1 MRNSNNGENPF
12 PGLRPFNSF
21 ETHLFFG
28 RDGQST
34 ELLKRLKRN
43 HFLAVVGTSGSGK
56 SSLVRAGLLPAL
68 QGGMMASAGSDWRIA
83 VFRPGNN
90 PIDNLAQALM
100 SPEVFGS
107 GEEKNADI
115 ELVTAET
122 SLRRSSLG
130 LVEVAQQAQMS
141 LNKEQQ
147 PIFPEG
153 ANLLVVVDQFEELF
167 RFKLISEE
175 KSRLRQL
182 AENESSQAEEEAPA
196 AQPMAQAG
204 TTRGDESLRAIRQGE
219 NFKEDAAA
227 FVKLLLEAARQ
238 KETNIYVVLTMR
250 SDYLGDC
257 SQFWGLPEAINS
269 GQYLIPRMTRDE
281 RRAAVTGPV
290 GVRHAQITEPLINQL
305 LNDAGDNPDQLPI
318 LQHALMR
325 TWDYWT
331 ANRHDADALDLA
343 HYNNIGGMA
352 HALSLH
358 ADEAYESLSEPQ
370 KVIAEKVFKALTEKG
385 DDNREIR
392 RPMVLQDLCQVV
404 LADVEEVKA
413 VIEVFRQPGRSFLMP
428 AEKLLTED
436 SLIDISHESLIR
448 GWERLAAW
456 VNEEARSATIY
467 KRLAATALLYP
478 EKEPPLRDPALQ
490 VALKWAEEAN
500 PNQAW
505 AQRYHPAFEKAMA
518 FLKESEE
525 IRESE
530 AADREKQ
537 LQNQLAQAKALA
549 DTTQKAIIAE
559 QQRAQA
565 QAKSARLF
573 FWFTIILGVLLF
585 VAVGTSV
592 YAWTQKQKASASF
605 EREREAK
612 EVAVNAQ
619 RTAESLRSQAE
630 SQAQQISE
638 SLQREKGLKNDAL
651 KANKKATEARDQAN
665 KRAKEALAA
674 LDRANREHER
684 AENQVQ
690 LAGLYQDTLNASAQG
705 ERAKA
710 AEKLSE
716 ALPLIEKIEKTE
728 ADKSFQRR
736 INALINIGNI
746 YTGSAE
752 KPTDEERV
760 KAVESYDRLAVIHHA
775 LKSQPD
781 EISWLEKSAE
791 LYENLA
797 KEVKAESSDGAANYY
812 TRAASYYA
820 DKIIPI
826 YREQKNSDKLAATLV
841 QAGNIYSELEDKKER
856 KNAIKFYVEAA
867 SIYAAAKNLDDQ
879 SSTTIK
885 IGKIYFD
892 SDDIKDRDRA
902 ASFFDEAYTVY
913 AEADSAHRAATLYEI
928 AGIYAR
934 SDDKEN
940 KGIALEFYG
949 ALVPLLYSQAGNHDS
964 EARSL
969 IKGAELARQLEDD
982 SEIVALY
989 SKAAEVYHNSNKWQL
1004 EAETLRAFGKA
1015 LRNSDKVELKQ
1026 LAFKKYEDSAN
1037 IYKEHDKTSDALSIY
1052 KEVTDLYRSSDDEQI
1067 KLKAASYYN
1076 EAAALYRKNIDRL
1089 NEVFTILKIGDL
1101 YRESKLTD
1109 EQPKAIQYYDQAVK
1123 VYHDDGNLKS
1133 EVSTLIT
1140 IGDRYRT
1147 KEPQDKQK
1155 AEAYY
1160 ERAVQVWRATSNLA
1174 EESDT
1179 LIQLGKQY
1187 QNSDTAE
1194 ERPRARLYYDRALEV
1209 YGHVQDRAGISNTF
1223 IKIGQAY
1230 EEAKDKE
1237 TAKKAPEFYD
1247 RAIQVYHSV
1256 NDLPGESST
1265 WIEIGMLYER
1275 SGDKE
1280 KKKLAAEFYDKA
1292 IKTHRNAGD
1301 KPGEAATLIK
1311 LGDLY
1316 GAGDEDLRKKAINEY
1331 YAKAL
1336 EIYKSINDR
1345 AGQATAYRSIGVV
1358 KSSLGNTASALSD
1371 LESARALYHEAG
1383 QRAGESETLI
1393 EIGKIYQKSEEVAE
1407 KNKGEASFKSAVQL
1421 HLDAGDRA
1429 GAAAT
1434 LHKIGNFYDR
1444 SSEEEQVLKAADS
1457 YAREADLYKGLGQ
1470 NVEEALALIKAGDT
1484 YGELENKELLPKAI
1498 GYYERAVKIYQQ
1510 LGRPSGEA
1518 TALTGFGNIYSSL
1531 EKPEEALSYYNKAL
1545 LLLKTPETREQ
1556 QAGVL
1561 SDMGEAYA
1569 SIGDKPKAIESYTRA
1584 YQLYQAIGKRA
1595 NASLAQS
1602 RIRQLKL
1609 PQRR

>member
-12 PGLRPFNSF
+12 PGLRPFNCF

-107 GEEKNADI
+107 GEENNADI

-147 PIFPEG
+147 PIFPED

-182 AENESSQAEEEAPA
+182 AENESSQGEEEASA
-196 AQPMAQAG
+196 TQG
-204 TTRGDESLRAIRQGE
+204 STTRGDESLRAIRQGE

-290 GVRHAQITEPLINQL
+290 GVRHSQITEPLINQL

-325 TWDYWT
+325 TWDDWT
-331 ANRHDADALDLA
+331 ANRHDGEALDLIQ
-343 HYNNIGGMA
+343 YNNIGGMA

-358 ADEAYESLSEPQ
+358 ADEAYESLSESQ

-392 RPMVLQDLCQVV
+392 RPVVLQDLCQVV
-404 LADVEEVKA
+404 LAEIEEVKA

-448 GWERLAAW
+448 GWERLAVW

-573 FWFTIILGVLLF
+573 FWFTMALGVLLF
-585 VAVGTSV
+585 AAVLTAIYALKLRSDAVASKAIIADSLAKEKEAVQAARDAAKIAKEEG
-592 YAWTQKQKASASF
+592 QKALDAEQIAKA
-605 EREREAK
+605 ERQKAVDAEGVATKERN
-612 EVAVNAQ
+612 NAT
-619 RTAESLRSQAE
+619 R
-630 SQAQQISE
+630 
-638 SLQREKGLKNDAL
+638 
-651 KANKKATEARDQAN
+651 
-665 KRAKEALAA
+665 RAKQALAA

-690 LAGLYQDTLNASAQG
+690 LAGLYQDTLNASARG

-760 KAVESYDRLAVIHHA
+760 KAVESYDKLALIHHA

-797 KEVKAESSDGAANYY
+797 KAEGSDGAASYY
-812 TRAASYYA
+812 TKAASYYA

-841 QAGNIYSELEDKKER
+841 QAGDIYSKLEDKKER
-856 KNAIKFYVEAA
+856 KNAIKFYAEAA
-867 SIYAAAKNLDDQ
+867 NIYAAAKDLDDQ
-879 SSTTIK
+879 ASTIIK

-892 SDDIKDRDRA
+892 SDDKNDRDKA
-902 ASFFDEAYTVY
+902 ESFFDKAYNVY
-913 AEADSAHRAATLYEI
+913 AETDSAHKAATLYEI

-940 KGIALEFYG
+940 KGLALEFYG
-949 ALVPLLYSQAGNHDS
+949 ALVPRLYSRAEDHDG
-964 EARSL
+964 EARSF
-969 IKGAELARQLEDD
+969 IKGAELAKLLEDD
-982 SEIVALY
+982 STIVALY
-989 SKAAEVYHNSNKWQL
+989 SSAVEVYHSINKWQV

-1015 LRNSDKVELKQ
+1015 LRNSDKVEFKQ
-1026 LAFKKYEDSAN
+1026 LAFKKYEESAN
-1037 IYKEHDKTSDALSIY
+1037 IYKEHDRTPEALSIY

-1067 KLKAASYYN
+1067 KLKAAFYYN
-1076 EAAALYRKNIDRL
+1076 EAAAIYRKNIDRL

-1101 YRESKLTD
+1101 YRESKLTN
-1109 EQPKAIQYYDQAVK
+1109 EQPKAIQYYDQAAK
-1123 VYHDDGNLKS
+1123 VYHDDGNPKS
-1133 EVSTLIT
+1133 EVSTLIS

-1160 ERAVQVWRATSNLA
+1160 ERAVQVWSSISNLA

-1179 LIQLGKQY
+1179 LVQLGKRY
-1187 QNSDTAE
+1187 QQSDTAE
-1194 ERPRARLYYDRALEV
+1194 ERPRADLYYNRAVEV
-1209 YGHVQDRAGISNTF
+1209 YRSVNDRAGMSSTF
-1223 IKIGQAY
+1223 IEIGQAY

-1237 TAKKAPEFYD
+1237 TAKRATEFYD

-1256 NDLPGESST
+1256 NDLLGESST
-1265 WIEIGMLYER
+1265 WIEIGKLYEK
-1275 SGDKE
+1275 SSDKE
-1280 KKKLAAEFYDKA
+1280 RKKLAAEFYDKA
-1292 IKTHRNAGD
+1292 LKTHRNASD

-1345 AGQATAYRSIGVV
+1345 AGQATAYRSIGVA
-1358 KSSLGNTASALSD
+1358 KSSTENTASALSD

-1407 KNKGEASFKSAVQL
+1407 KNKGEVSFKSAVQL

-1434 LHKIGNFYDR
+1434 LHKIGDFYDR

-1457 YAREADLYKGLGQ
+1457 YAREADLYQGLGQ

-1484 YGELENKELLPKAI
+1484 YGELENKDLLPKAI

-1561 SDMGEAYA
+1561 SDMGEAYT

-1609 PQRR
+1609 PQRK

>member
-1 MRNSNNGENPF
+1 
-12 PGLRPFNSF
+12 
-21 ETHLFFG
+21 
-28 RDGQST
+28 
-34 ELLKRLKRN
+34 
-43 HFLAVVGTSGSGK
+43 
-56 SSLVRAGLLPAL
+56 
-68 QGGMMASAGSDWRIA
+68 
-83 VFRPGNN
+83 
-90 PIDNLAQALM
+90 
-100 SPEVFGS
+100 
-107 GEEKNADI
+107 
-115 ELVTAET
+115 
-122 SLRRSSLG
+122 
-130 LVEVAQQAQMS
+130 
-141 LNKEQQ
+141 
-147 PIFPEG
+147 
-153 ANLLVVVDQFEELF
+153 
-167 RFKLISEE
+167 
-175 KSRLRQL
+175 
-182 AENESSQAEEEAPA
+182 
-196 AQPMAQAG
+196 
-204 TTRGDESLRAIRQGE
+204 
-219 NFKEDAAA
+219 
-227 FVKLLLEAARQ
+227 
-238 KETNIYVVLTMR
+238 MR

-331 ANRHDADALDLA
+331 ANRHDADALDLV

-352 HALSLH
+352 RALSLH
-358 ADEAYESLSEPQ
+358 ADEAYESLSESQ

-573 FWFTIILGVLLF
+573 FWFTMALGVLLF
-585 VAVGTSV
+585 AAVLTSI
-592 YAWTQKQKASASF
+592 YALKLRSDAIASKAII
-605 EREREAK
+605 
-612 EVAVNAQ
+612 
-619 RTAESLRSQAE
+619 AESLAKEKEAVQTARDAE
-630 SQAQQISE
+630 EDAKKEQEKALVAAQTAKDAQQKA
-638 SLQREKGLKNDAL
+638 LDAEGV
-651 KANKKATEARDQAN
+651 AKKERDNAAH
-665 KRAKEALAA
+665 RAKQALAA
-674 LDRANREHER
+674 LGKAKREHDRAET
-684 AENQVQ
+684 QVQ

-705 ERAKA
+705 ERVKA

-760 KAVESYDRLAVIHHA
+760 KAVDSYDKLAVIHHA

-812 TRAASYYA
+812 TKAASYYA

-841 QAGNIYSELEDKKER
+841 QTGDIYSELEDKKER
-856 KNAIKFYVEAA
+856 KSAIKFYTEAA
-867 SIYAAAKNLDDQ
+867 TIYAAAKDLDKQ
-879 SSTTIK
+879 ASTIIK

-892 SDDIKDRDRA
+892 SDDKNDRDRA
-902 ASFFDEAYTVY
+902 ASFFDEAYNVY
-913 AEADSAHRAATLYEI
+913 PEADSAHRAATLYEI

-940 KGIALEFYG
+940 RGLALEFYG
-949 ALVPLLYSQAGNHDS
+949 AIVPLLYSQAGNHDS

-969 IKGAELARQLEDD
+969 IKGAELAKQLEDD

-989 SKAAEVYHNSNKWQL
+989 SKAVEVYHNSNKWQV

-1037 IYKEHDKTSDALSIY
+1037 IYKEHDRTPEALSIY

-1067 KLKAASYYN
+1067 KLKAAFYYN
-1076 EAAALYRKNIDRL
+1076 EAAAIYRKNIDRL
-1089 NEVFTILKIGDL
+1089 NEVFTIFKIGDL

-1109 EQPKAIQYYDQAVK
+1109 EQPKAIPYYDQAVK

-1133 EVSTLIT
+1133 EVSTLVT

-1160 ERAVQVWRATSNLA
+1160 ERAVQVWRATSNRA

-1179 LIQLGKQY
+1179 LIQLGMRY
-1187 QNSDTAE
+1187 QQSDVAE
-1194 ERPRARLYYDRALEV
+1194 ERPRADLYYNRALEV
-1209 YGHVQDRAGISNTF
+1209 YRSVNDRAGIANTF
-1223 IKIGQAY
+1223 IEIGQAY

-1247 RAIQVYHSV
+1247 RAVQVYHSV

-1265 WIEIGMLYER
+1265 WIEIGKLYER

-1292 IKTHRNAGD
+1292 IKTHRNAND

-1316 GAGDEDLRKKAINEY
+1316 GAGDEDLKKKAIDEY

-1358 KSSLGNTASALSD
+1358 KSSLENTASALSD
-1371 LESARALYHEAG
+1371 LENARALYHEAG

-1569 SIGDKPKAIESYTRA
+1569 SIGDKPKAIESYTGA

-1595 NASLAQS
+1595 NANLAQS